1 MSSLFLI
8 ELGFPHP
15 KFTWNTCKCQSE
27 TSDTMSRRGPS
38 HMGPY
43 GLACMSCFKSKS
55 KCVAHPG
62 PDHLGCQRCHALN
75 KPCQPSNAIRG
86 RTAISKKPNSVARIA
101 ELESKI
107 DGLISQLQSRKVID
121 GAATPTQSPS
131 LSESP
136 SASRPPGKRLLE
148 PPLDAEEDDALE
160 SDPWEGR
167 DEDCEEDEVE
177 EAKNPNRE
185 PFRSSDSLHLGA
197 AATPEPTPRV
207 SDTTAETYVTTFRTY
222 MLPHFAF
229 IDPSSS
235 WTAQKLQ
242 RDRPFLFRAIL
253 CAVVPSS
260 VEKAARG
267 AMLKKSIFEAML
279 GAENRTSVDRTDLLL
294 ALLTYMSWGWDHILN
309 NCNLSRLMLQA
320 KSLACELRLDEPP
333 RAEARLMSLFDPAF
347 GSSSL
352 SQDAGA
358 ATRQDF
364 LERQR
369 AVLGCFVLSSVVSAH
384 YGHMDDALRWTPQ
397 MEAGLAAIATNTA
410 CSTDALLA
418 MQVRLQL
425 LGQKAVQLNQQLQLH
440 QGQSAASN
448 DMTIYPALMDIAT
461 LQSQRHEL
469 EQSISQSL
477 PHRGV
482 ILAHVHSTDL
492 VMSEI
497 THQISSMLPI
507 MVSQFARMTGPA
519 AMSTTGN
526 SASTMSARQ
535 ERSRC
540 ISQSMRAVQSCTSA
554 LLASPPS
561 DFRGIS
567 FLQWAQLAHCIAALS
582 RLTTTIDDPAWD
594 RAVAR
599 AVVDVPALLGRVTD
613 KLELVSQEIIRE
625 QGSDGLFDQLARIMR
640 EFCVDAAGG
649 ATQED
654 GAIRSAPEK
663 GKQVENAWAQLI
675 GLSDHASSWL
685 VWPEQE

>member
-1 MSSLFLI
+1 
-8 ELGFPHP
+8 
-15 KFTWNTCKCQSE
+15 
-27 TSDTMSRRGPS
+27 
-38 HMGPY
+38 MGPY
-43 GLACMSCFKSKS
+43 SLACMSCFKSKS

-62 PDHLGCQRCHALN
+62 PDHPGCQRCHALN

-101 ELESKI
+101 ELESKV

-131 LSESP
+131 LSEPP
-136 SASRPPGKRLLE
+136 SASRAPGRRLVPLARGPE
-148 PPLDAEEDDALE
+148 PPLDAEEDDALD

-177 EAKNPNRE
+177 EANNPNQQ
-185 PFRSSDSLHLGA
+185 PFRSSDSLHFGA

-207 SDTTAETYVTTFRTY
+207 SDTTAETYVTTFRMC

-229 IDPSSS
+229 IDLSSS

-253 CAVVPSS
+253 CAAVPSS

-279 GAENRTSVDRTDLLL
+279 GAESRTSVDITDLLL

-309 NCNLSRLMLQA
+309 NCNLSRLMLHA

-347 GSSSL
+347 GSL
-352 SQDAGA
+352 SRDAGA

-410 CSTDALLA
+410 SSTDALLA

-440 QGQSAASN
+440 QGQGAASN

-461 LQSQRHEL
+461 LQGQRHEL
-469 EQSISQSL
+469 ETSLSQSL
-477 PHRGV
+477 PQRGV

-497 THQISSMLPI
+497 THHISSMLPI

-526 SASTMSARQ
+526 AASTMSARQ

-594 RAVAR
+594 RAAAR
-599 AVVDVPALLGRVTD
+599 AVMDVPALLGRVTD
-613 KLELVSQEIIRE
+613 KLDLVSQEIIRE
-625 QGSDGLFDQLARIMR
+625 QGSDGLFDRLARTMR

-649 ATQED
+649 GTHED
-654 GAIRSAPEK
+654 GAMRSAPEK

-675 GLSDHASSWL
+675 GLSDQVSSWS
-685 VWPEQE
+685 VWPEHE